1 MCEEGEEEIPS
12 PNKNIIDSTAKKLH
26 KIIEVE
32 SQSKISTAYTDGPG
46 EFKIKIGGSTGK
58 KLQRKLIPKTKNV
71 VTTKKQS
78 GAVLDEE
85 TKSILDNQ
93 LDQLIIEKPAAL
105 KNAEGKDRSLKEAFL
120 RRPPNN

>member
-58 KLQRKLIPKTKNV
+58 KL
-71 VTTKKQS
+71 
-78 GAVLDEE
+78 
-85 TKSILDNQ
+85 
-93 LDQLIIEKPAAL
+93 
-105 KNAEGKDRSLKEAFL
+105 
-120 RRPPNN
+120 